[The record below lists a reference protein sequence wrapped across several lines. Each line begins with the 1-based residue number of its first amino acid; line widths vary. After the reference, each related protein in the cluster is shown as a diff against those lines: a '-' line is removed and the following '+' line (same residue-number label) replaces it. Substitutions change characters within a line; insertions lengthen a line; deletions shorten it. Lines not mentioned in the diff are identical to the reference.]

1 VSAVGFTILT
11 GFLGA
16 GKTTTLNRML
26 AAPHGRRLA
35 VLVNELG
42 RIAIDSRLIV
52 HRGGDVLELAGGCVC
67 CKVDVKSD
75 LWDGIA
81 EVVARSQPEQVV
93 LETTGIAMPAA
104 ILDGM
109 DRVPAAVRDRIVAAG
124 VICVIDAADGAGQ
137 LDRREEARAQ
147 LAAADRVLLRK
158 LDRATPAQVRA
169 VRERIA
175 RLAPAAELAS
185 FPDSDDGAMAMTGWM
200 LEHRAIRRHAPAPR
214 PDARD
219 LGPQAS
225 GLRSDEATTARDHHD
240 HHDHRH
246 EHGRGH
252 HHAGQLAAMV
262 FVDDAPLLPEGVL
275 AVLEGLGER
284 LVRAKGFVR
293 IADDERAAFVEKAGS
308 VLDLRRGLTWPGAPR
323 TELVLIGDEL
333 DEAELRRA
341 LWACRAAG

>member
-1 VSAVGFTILT
+1 VSQVGFTILT

-52 HRGGDVLELAGGCVC
+52 RRGGDVLELAGGCVC

-81 EVVARSQPEQVV
+81 EVVRRSQPEQVV
-93 LETTGIAMPAA
+93 LETTGIAMPDA
-104 ILDGM
+104 ILEGM
-109 DRVPAAVRDRIVAAG
+109 HRVPEAVRELIVPGG
-124 VICVIDAADGAGQ
+124 VVCVVDAEDGARQ
-137 LDRREEARAQ
+137 LDRREEAQAQ

-158 LDRATPAQVRA
+158 LDRASAAQVRA
-169 VRERIA
+169 VRERVA
-175 RLAPAAELAS
+175 RLAPSAELAS
-185 FPDSDDGAMAMTGWM
+185 FPDSDDGAMAMTGWL
-200 LEHRAIRRHAPAPR
+200 LERRSVRAGHAAER
-214 PDARD
+214 
-219 LGPQAS
+219 GH
-225 GLRSDEATTARDHHD
+225 GHD
-240 HHDHRH
+240 HGD
-246 EHGRGH
+246 RGH
-252 HHAGQLAAMV
+252 HHAGQLAAAI
-262 FVDDAPLLPEGVL
+262 FVDPAPLLGEAVMEVL
-275 AVLEGLGER
+275 ARLGDR

-293 IADDERAAFVEKAGS
+293 LADEADAGFVEKAGA
-308 VLDLRRGLTWPGAPR
+308 VLELRRGVPWPGPPG
-323 TELVLIGDEL
+323 TELVLIGDAL

>member
-1 VSAVGFTILT
+1 MTKVGFTILT

-67 CKVDVKSD
+67 CKVDVKND

-81 EVVARSQPEQVV
+81 EVVARSSPEQVV
-93 LETTGIAMPAA
+93 LETTRIAEPEA
-104 ILDGM
+104 ILDGL
-109 DRVPAAVRDRIVAAG
+109 DRVPASVRALIEPAG
-124 VICVIDAADGAGQ
+124 VICVVDAADGAAQ
-137 LDRREEARAQ
+137 LDRRDEARAQ

-158 LDRATPAQVRA
+158 LDRATAAQATATR
-169 VRERIA
+169 A
-175 RLAPAAELAS
+175 RLVGSAAELAS
-185 FPDSDDGAMAMTGWM
+185 FPDSDDGAMAMTGWL
-200 LEHRAIRRHAPAPR
+200 LERRGRRPATGTPRPRHA
-214 PDARD
+214 
-219 LGPQAS
+219 
-225 GLRSDEATTARDHHD
+225 HD
-240 HHDHRH
+240 
-246 EHGRGH
+246 HGRGH
-252 HHAGQLAAMV
+252 HHPGQLVAAI
-262 FVDDAPLLPEGVL
+262 FADPAPLLADAVMAVL
-275 AVLEGLGER
+275 AGLGDR

-293 IADDERAAFVEKAGS
+293 LADDSRAGFVERAGS
-308 VLDLRRGLTWPGAPR
+308 VLELRRGLAWTGPPC
-323 TELVLIGDEL
+323 TELVMIGDEL